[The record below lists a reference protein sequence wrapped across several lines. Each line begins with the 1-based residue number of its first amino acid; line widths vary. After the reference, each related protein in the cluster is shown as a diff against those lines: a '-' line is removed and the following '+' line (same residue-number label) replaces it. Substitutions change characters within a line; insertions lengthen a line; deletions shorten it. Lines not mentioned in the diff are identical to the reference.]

1 MKERFCPDDMLL
13 VLIVHEVA
21 NIFTS
26 TWITIT
32 TLCKIKAINAPKV
45 YKRLRVSLVPMQRY
59 WISNHRVNRNIQAT
73 LRLNN
78 NLWRFVAEP
87 VSTFRFLRSYLIS
100 ANDIVIKTI
109 QKINVRL
116 KTRQAC
122 TTDFEGIDS
131 FCFRKNNG
139 QSSRGKLIVS

>member
-1 MKERFCPDDMLL
+1 MSKKFVLTLYLILFITEFPDLFMKERFCPDDMLL

-78 NLWRFVAEP
+78 NPWRFVPEP

-122 TTDFEGIDS
+122 TTDF
-131 FCFRKNNG
+131 
-139 QSSRGKLIVS
+139 